1 MNTHEL
7 ISSFY
12 EHTLQAIE
20 VAEEISKTIDE
31 IRLSGIRLDANLM
44 TEQNQ
49 TVIEL
54 TNQLLSINRK
64 RLTIAEMF
72 GVNSTEFF
80 ETVVTRLPHRS
91 KHAMYRAH
99 KTLESQMQICE
110 MKMSDLQ
117 SLLKK
122 QNDLM
127 MNISENFTFRVKA

>member
-1 MNTHEL
+1 MNTNEL

-31 IRLSGIRLDANLM
+31 IRLSGIRLDADLM
-44 TEQNQ
+44 AEKNQ
-49 TVIEL
+49 MVIEL
-54 TNQLLSINRK
+54 TTQLLAINRK

-110 MKMSDLQ
+110 TKMSDLQ

-127 MNISENFTFRVKA
+127 VNISENFSFRVKA